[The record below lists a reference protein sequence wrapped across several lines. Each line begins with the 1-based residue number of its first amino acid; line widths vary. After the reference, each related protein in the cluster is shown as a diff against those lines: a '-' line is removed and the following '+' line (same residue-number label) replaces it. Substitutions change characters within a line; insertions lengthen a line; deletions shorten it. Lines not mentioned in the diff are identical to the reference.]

1 MLATARKTPTK
12 ARPTSEPIALRTPE
26 LHRSHLEVV
35 ASSSRSA
42 PPWFLLLLTL
52 RKIST
57 PLVLLLTLSILPLY
71 GWTVSTQRNWG
82 QTYAQLEQLKRD
94 ERNLLLQHETRQ
106 HHINENAEKNPA
118 GLTPKGPRN
127 TLFVK
132 PEPANLPQAAP
143 ADEGPSTPLRMSPI
157 GY

>member
-1 MLATARKTPTK
+1 MLATAKKKSVT
-12 ARPTSEPIALRTPE
+12 ARPAGKPVALRPRE

-35 ASSSRSA
+35 APPSRSA
-42 PPWFLLLLTL
+42 SPWFLLLLTL
-52 RKIST
+52 RKVST
-57 PLVLLLTLSILPLY
+57 PLVLLLTFSILPLY

-106 HHINENAEKNPA
+106 HHINENAEKNPV
-118 GLTPKGPRN
+118 GLTPKGPHN

-132 PEPANLPQAAP
+132 PEPAHIPQAAP
-143 ADEGPSTPLRMSPI
+143 VDEEPSAPLQMSPI